1 MLYKQSQE
9 IFTQKIQM
17 QINVWDMSL
26 LYNQKSFIGRR
37 LFSSVLMTPQNTLV
51 LVISVWIDGK
61 LASSVLNNFC

>member
-1 MLYKQSQE
+1 MPYKQSQE

>member
-1 MLYKQSQE
+1 MPYKQSQE

-26 LYNQKSFIGRR
+26 LYNQKSFIGRK

-61 LASSVLNNFC
+61 LASSVLTNFG